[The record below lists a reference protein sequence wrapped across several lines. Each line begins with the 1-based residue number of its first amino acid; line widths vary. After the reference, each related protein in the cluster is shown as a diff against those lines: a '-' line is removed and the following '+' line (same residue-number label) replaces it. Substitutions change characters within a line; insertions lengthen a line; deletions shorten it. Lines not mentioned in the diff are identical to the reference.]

1 MAPSPPP
8 DTSAQSADTD
18 QDGLPLAQVAQTQIK
33 SYVVHKQHELSG
45 MIKGEESKTETELHM
60 HIQACLDAI
69 NYLGPSVEVGKNF
82 KAGILQH
89 FPDDED
95 LGHLVYRKVMQGV
108 KGRSPHWDIIGSKL
122 REIVDILNDGYGDS
136 GGESQQVGQ
145 LGASSESPGELPTPV
160 SPIFSAQCKPPSS
173 GRKRPPPLEDLFK
186 DDDRDPSTTLDSQIS
201 KRPRADTAPATS
213 RPEKTVA
220 AGVHQRSSLPASES
234 QKGRP
239 MPPPTSTSSAKKK
252 IDCRAQK
259 LSNTGARARSTSP
272 AGAASSTRG
281 SPTKRGDRISMKR
294 TAWPKLPGK
303 VPIIRAPKKPTQEK
317 PPDQRSS
324 GF

>member
-1 MAPSPPP
+1 MALAPCNASIRYLLPIVAEKRSYRALPNDHYTSQENLLLADTQDHLIPAMAPSPPP

-33 SYVVHKQHELSG
+33 SYVAHKQHELSG

-60 HIQACLDAI
+60 HIKACLDAI

-89 FPDDED
+89 FPDDAD

-122 REIVDILNDGYGDS
+122 REVVDILNDGYGDS

-173 GRKRPPPLEDLFK
+173 GRKRPPPV
-186 DDDRDPSTTLDSQIS
+186 STYRRYLSAHALPIYVPKTDS
-201 KRPRADTAPATS
+201 
-213 RPEKTVA
+213 
-220 AGVHQRSSLPASES
+220 
-234 QKGRP
+234 
-239 MPPPTSTSSAKKK
+239 
-252 IDCRAQK
+252 
-259 LSNTGARARSTSP
+259 
-272 AGAASSTRG
+272 
-281 SPTKRGDRISMKR
+281 
-294 TAWPKLPGK
+294 
-303 VPIIRAPKKPTQEK
+303 
-317 PPDQRSS
+317 
-324 GF
+324 

>member
-60 HIQACLDAI
+60 HIKACLDAI

-82 KAGILQH
+82 KASILQH

-173 GRKRPPPLEDLFK
+173 GRKRPPPVSTYRRYKSSRKNGGSWCTSALELASIGK
-186 DDDRDPSTTLDSQIS
+186 
-201 KRPRADTAPATS
+201 
-213 RPEKTVA
+213 PE
-220 AGVHQRSSLPASES
+220 RSSHATPNIDFECQKEDRLPGSETF
-234 QKGRP
+234 KHRREGTFDV
-239 MPPPTSTSSAKKK
+239 TSWCSLIYTG
-252 IDCRAQK
+252 
-259 LSNTGARARSTSP
+259 LSNKAR
-272 AGAASSTRG
+272 
-281 SPTKRGDRISMKR
+281 
-294 TAWPKLPGK
+294 
-303 VPIIRAPKKPTQEK
+303 
-317 PPDQRSS
+317 
-324 GF
+324 